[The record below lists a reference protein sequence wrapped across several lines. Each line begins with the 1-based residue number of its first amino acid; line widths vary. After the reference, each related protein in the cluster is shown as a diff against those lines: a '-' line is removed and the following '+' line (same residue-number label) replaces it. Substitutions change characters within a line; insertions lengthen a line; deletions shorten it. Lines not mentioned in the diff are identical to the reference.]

1 MAKDTPVLVMT
12 IMFLM
17 LIGGIMIFG
26 VVENARYSGFQQTA
40 VDKNKVT
47 YAVDVKS

>member
-17 LIGGIMIFG
+17 MIGGLMIFG
-26 VVENARYSGFQQTA
+26 VVENAKLSSFKQTA
-40 VDKNKVT
+40 ADNN
-47 YAVDVKS
+47 AVYVAGG